1 MRVSASWFQPVPKC
15 VSLGRE
21 VKAKTALA
29 WEHRFKPGTP
39 LLKNRKK
46 LVLED
51 QHASMVLGTSSDVW
65 SHTDA
70 EASSHARLI

>member
-1 MRVSASWFQPVPKC
+1 MHVSASWFQPAPEYA
-15 VSLGRE
+15 SLGRE

-29 WEHRFKPGTP
+29 WEHRFKPGKP

-51 QHASMVLGTSSDVW
+51 QRASMVLSTSSDVW

>member
-1 MRVSASWFQPVPKC
+1 MHVSASWFQPAPEY
-15 VSLGRE
+15 VSLGRK
-21 VKAKTALA
+21 VKANMALA
-29 WEHRFKPGTP
+29 WEHQSKPRKP

-51 QHASMVLGTSSDVW
+51 QRAPMVLGTSSDVW

-70 EASSHARLI
+70 EASSHSRLI